1 VRVLRYFGGWNPW
14 RRRAEMKKSRFT
26 EEQIVGMLK
35 ESEAGQPTAE
45 LCRKHGVSA

>member
-35 ESEAGQPTAE
+35 ESEAGSRRRNCAGST
-45 LCRKHGVSA
+45 V